1 MEMIPRFAVKQVM
14 VEMDGRLAYLMMFD
28 LQRLR
33 TFHSDGTMT
42 TNDN

>member
-1 MEMIPRFAVKQVM
+1 MEMIPWLAVEQVM
-14 VEMDGRLAYLMMFD
+14 VEMDGRLAYLTMFD

-42 TNDN
+42 MNDN